1 MVNQDTALNSG
12 PDTHGHHV
20 TVVVDGKKHQ
30 VHAGKYI
37 VAEFKRL
44 VGVPP
49 AKELDEVIDGKLTPL
64 ADDATIKIKGHEV
77 FISHE
82 RTGGAS

>member
-1 MVNQDTALNSG
+1 MLTQEPTSQAASHQH
-12 PDTHGHHV
+12 PV
-20 TVVVDGKKHQ
+20 TVVVDGKKHDIRSGNY
-30 VHAGKYI
+30 V
-37 VAEFKRL
+37 VSDFKRL

-49 AKELDEVIDGKLTPL
+49 AKELDEVIHGKLTPL
-64 ADDATIKIKGHEV
+64 ADGDTIKIEGHEV